1 MKIAL
6 LGHGVVGSGVSQII
20 EERKLK
26 DVEIVSILVKNEN
39 EKKDD
44 RFTTNIDSILGNS
57 EIDTVIECMG
67 GDEPAHSYVLKTLE
81 NRKNVISAN
90 KKMLAR
96 HLDLFKVARH
106 NKVHL
111 LVEASC
117 GGGIPWFSNIRKIR
131 RNDDIESFSG
141 IMNGTCNYILSKMF
155 NEDKGYA
162 EVLKEAQELGYAE
175 ADPTDDVDGY
185 DTLYKTVL
193 SIYNIFDQIADSD
206 KITVFGIRNLSD
218 EVIKA
223 IKEKGYTVKLL
234 GKAERTEFGIRSYV
248 MPHLLRRDNV
258 FSQVDS
264 NLNILSVTSDY
275 LGTAS
280 FIGQGAG
287 SLPTGHAIIQDLE
300 DLKEKDFEIRRRKK
314 VAKLNNEIYGR
325 WFIVHND
332 ISMFRK
338 FVAEQLGEK
347 VIITEYCCLKDILKI
362 FKKYPDDKAFIAEVA
377 DD

>member
-6 LGHGVVGSGVSQII
+6 LGHGVVGSGVRQII

-26 DVEIVSILVKNEN
+26 DVEIVSILVKDEN

-44 RFTTNIDSILGNS
+44 RFTTDINTILNSS

-67 GDEPAHSYVLKTLE
+67 GDEPAHSYVLKALE

-155 NEDKGYA
+155 NEDKGYDEA
-162 EVLKEAQELGYAE
+162 LKEAQELGYAE
-175 ADPTDDVDGY
+175 ADPSDDVDGY

-193 SIYNIFDQIADSD
+193 SIYNVFDEVADYE
-206 KITVFGIRNLSD
+206 KIPVFGIRNLNED
-218 EVIKA
+218 A
-223 IKEKGYTVKLL
+223 CHLIKEKGYTVKLL
-234 GKAERTEFGIRSYV
+234 GKAGRTEFGVMAYV
-248 MPHLLRRDNV
+248 IPHLVKNSSIYAR
-258 FSQVDS
+258 VDS
-264 NLNILSVTSDY
+264 NLNILSVTAQY

-287 SLPTGHAIIQDLE
+287 SLPTGHAIVQDLE
-300 DLKEKDFEIRRRKK
+300 DLLEKDFENKRRKK
-314 VAKLNNEIYGR
+314 VAKLNNEIYGK
-325 WFIVHND
+325 WFIVHKD
-332 ISMFRK
+332 MSRFRK
-338 FVAEQLGEK
+338 YVAEQLAEN
-347 VIITEYCCLKDILKI
+347 VIITEYCCLKDIMKTLN
-362 FKKYPDDKAFIAEVA
+362 KYPDNKMFVAEVA